1 MRAFVIPD
9 LLVLHMPVDS
19 WNKFLF
25 VKNGSEI

>member
-19 WNKFLF
+19 WIKIF
-25 VKNGSEI
+25 IR